1 MKINDGAG
9 TLIDLCAKYIDYLS
23 AGGDVERGVD
33 LSKALENY
41 GLPLHAKALSTYLA
55 MGDCVGAFALPA
67 PWNASTC
74 YLAKK
79 PPQNAQPSDVWFD
92 PFELSFMIRSVN
104 PPGFGRATIGWISI
118 GPVYYWQYH
127 AFQQLVKY
135 TKRDTYFPCNSDLLA
150 SRPFGVDESDYA
162 TDIYHAEASAY
173 ALWHGKWLTSSLRAE
188 ALVNILTDVQL
199 NQVILR
205 DFSFWDTSPGE
216 KEGDCSMFG
225 LTSDFTIAR
234 YSLNEWYRS
243 KSIGFFTAISDQIDL
258 LSDEVVPRDSG
269 EYIELLN
276 CARKTLPS
284 RVNAVRHNQM

>member
-1 MKINDGAG
+1 MKVNDRAGA
-9 TLIDLCAKYIDYLS
+9 LIDLCAKYVAYLS
-23 AGGDVERGVD
+23 AGGDGERG
-33 LSKALENY
+33 LALNIALENY
-41 GLPLHAKALSTYLA
+41 GLPLHAKSLSTYLE
-55 MGDCVGAFALPA
+55 MGDCVGVFALPA

-79 PPQNAQPSDVWFD
+79 PPQNAQPLDVWFD

-127 AFQQLVKY
+127 AFQQLVRFK
-135 TKRDTYFPCNSDLLA
+135 KRDTYFPCMPDFLA
-150 SRPFGVDESDYA
+150 SRPFGVDESDYV

-188 ALVNILTDVQL
+188 ALVSTLTDVQL

-205 DFSFWDTSPGE
+205 DLSFWDASPGE
-216 KEGDCSMFG
+216 KEGDCSTFG
-225 LTSDFTIAR
+225 LMSDFTIGR
-234 YSLNEWYRS
+234 YSLNEWDRS
-243 KSIGFFTAISDQIDL
+243 KSIGFFTAISDKIGL
-258 LSDEVVPRDSG
+258 LSEEVVPRDSG

-276 CARKTLPS
+276 CSRKVLPV
-284 RVNAVRHNQM
+284 RVSA